1 MGLLRKDGGDVR
13 VDDKVRKPKSQGR
26 VAPLSQTMLYL
37 NMKKD
42 CLFLLVLV
50 LLLIPLTNSTAESD
64 TPEII
69 LEDGYFYVVPPNGE
83 KITIVKEHEPWVMN
97 KAKLSP
103 DGQYVVYT
111 TANGLGFESGGR
123 DLFYCKADGTQ
134 RTFLHKFE
142 LYISDWVWLSKDDR
156 DFLIALSWEGKAWVL
171 DLNKKKLLL
180 SFHADSVKKIE
191 GTECYETFGIRVNER
206 KEKRVCADE
215 LVRISKHETPKPQ
228 VLINWMGDLVYLSA
242 EEASV
247 FGYDEILKCFAPV
260 YDMLSA
266 QERTPYR
273 EIRKKFTHRT
283 AFFAQEATSLAKNT
297 ISFSISGMSGRF
309 DLKKRK
315 VEFLDI
321 GGILSLKVFCS
332 PQGRHMVILKTEP
345 AVAQKLVILR
355 KTGEDS
361 WKNMLTKEFS
371 LDASISNLE
380 WSKQDETR
388 IYYSVKEGDISKDS
402 CVIDL
407 TAGAKK

>member
-1 MGLLRKDGGDVR
+1 
-13 VDDKVRKPKSQGR
+13 
-26 VAPLSQTMLYL
+26 
-37 NMKKD
+37 MKRD
-42 CLFLLVLV
+42 FTRILVFV
-50 LLLIPLTNSTAESD
+50 LLFPAVGHSVTNPEA
-64 TPEII
+64 PEII
-69 LEDGYFYVVPPNGE
+69 LEEGYFYSVQPEGQKVV
-83 KITIVKEHEPWVMN
+83 IVKEHEPWAMN

-103 DGQYVVYT
+103 DGKYILYT
-111 TANGLGFESGGR
+111 TANGLGFECEGR
-123 DLFYCKADGTQ
+123 DLFYCMNDGTE
-134 RTFLHKFE
+134 RTFLHK
-142 LYISDWVWLSKDDR
+142 LPAYVDDWFWVAENDR
-156 DFLIALSWEGKAWVL
+156 NFLIVLNRGSMSGPGIWVL
-171 DLNKKKLLL
+171 DFEKKNLLL
-180 SFHADSVKKIE
+180 SFFGDSVERISDA
-191 GTECYETFGIRVNER
+191 ECYKLAGIR
-206 KEKRVCADE
+206 KEKVICPDDLIRLSEQAMPE
-215 LVRISKHETPKPQ
+215 PKIF
-228 VLINWMGDLVYLSA
+228 VNWMGDLVYLSSQR
-242 EEASV
+242 EPV
-247 FGYDEILKCFAPV
+247 FGYNEVLKCFAPV

-283 AFFAQEATSLAKNT
+283 AFFAREATSLAENK

-321 GGILSLKVFCS
+321 GGTLSLKVFCS
-332 PQGRHMVILKTEP
+332 PEGRHMVILKTEP
-345 AVAQKLVILR
+345 AAVQKLVILR

-371 LDASISNLE
+371 LDASIFNLE